1 MKLFISAD
9 IEGTCGICDWQETN
23 IGTPYTDFFITQ
35 MTKEVAAVCR
45 AALNNGFSEVV
56 VKDAHD
62 SARNLIPN
70 LLPRGTKLIRG
81 WSGDPLVM
89 MSGIDSSFDA
99 AAFTG
104 CHSKAGSGGN
114 PLSHTMSTK
123 MFLVK
128 INGEPV
134 SEFDINSMTAS
145 YFGVPSVMLTGDE
158 ELCEKAKN
166 DLPYIKTAALSRGFG
181 GASFSLNPDDAV
193 ALIEEKANE
202 AFSDFKAN
210 KVRESVKKLPQQF
223 FAELTYKDH
232 VAAYRKSFYPGA
244 KLSSDPKTVEFR
256 TDDFYELLRCFLFL
270 L

>member
-23 IGTPYTDFFITQ
+23 IGTPYTDYFITQ

-45 AALNNGFSEVV
+45 AALDNGFTEVV

-62 SARNLIPN
+62 SARNLIPS
-70 LLPRGTKLIRG
+70 LLPRGVKIIRG

-89 MSGIDSSFDA
+89 MSGIDESFDA
-99 AAFTG
+99 AVYTG
-104 CHSKAGSGGN
+104 CHSRAGSGAN

-123 MFLVK
+123 LFEVK
-128 INGEPV
+128 INGKAV

-145 YFGVPSVMLTGDE
+145 YFGVPSVLLTGDA
-158 ELCEKAKN
+158 ELCEKAKA
-166 DLPYIKTAALSRGFG
+166 DFPYIKTAAVSEGFG
-181 GASFSLNPDDAV
+181 GASCSIHPDDAV
-193 ALIEEKANE
+193 ALIEKRAGE
-202 AFSDFKAN
+202 AFSDFAKN
-210 KVRESVKKLPQQF
+210 RTRECVLKLPESF
-223 FAELTYKDH
+223 VAEITYKDH

-244 KLSSDPKTVEFR
+244 KLSEPKKVEFR
-256 TDDFYELLRCFLFL
+256 TDDYYELLRCFLFL